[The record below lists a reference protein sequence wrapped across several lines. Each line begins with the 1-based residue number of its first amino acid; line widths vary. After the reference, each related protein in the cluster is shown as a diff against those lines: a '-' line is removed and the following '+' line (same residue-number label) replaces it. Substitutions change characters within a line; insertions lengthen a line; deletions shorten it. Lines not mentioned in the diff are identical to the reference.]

1 MGADQKT
8 ETQGAPAADGGNDIT
23 TSLDAF
29 RGQIDRLD
37 AEIVRLLNARATCAN
52 EIGWLKGRVG
62 MEIYD
67 PAREKAV
74 LQHVRQTNPGPL
86 DGDAVARVFERIID
100 ESRRMERLTTEGRE
114 RQ

>member
-1 MGADQKT
+1 MGADEKT
-8 ETQGAPAADGGNDIT
+8 VTPGAPAADGGNDIT
-23 TSLDAF
+23 GRLDAF

-52 EIGWLKGRVG
+52 EIGWLKGQVG

-67 PAREKAV
+67 PAREEAV
-74 LQHVRQTNPGPL
+74 LQHVRQANSGPL
-86 DGDAVARVFERIID
+86 DGDAVTRVFERIID
-100 ESRRMERLTTEGRE
+100 ESRRMERLTTERCE